1 LITALTENGIPYTT
15 DSEGDLS
22 TVNGKSLEYTFTI
35 AGDTTDH
42 PACQMFMKAKETL
55 EEIGF
60 TITVNT
66 DIKALTKL
74 STGQLAVWA
83 AAWSSTVDP
92 DLYQVYHKDSKATS
106 IKNWGYAEIFKD
118 ADQFGYE
125 QRKINQLSELIE
137 EARTKL
143 DEESRK
149 KDYAEALDLIMDLAV
164 ELPTYQRNDCLVYNK
179 DLIDSKTLN
188 KNPTANTGVIDKMW
202 ELNYN

>member
-1 LITALTENGIPYTT
+1 MQAMDKNFIVTYYTEQLVDLIERPMSITNWAYPDGATEYPSIAYNPLAYEIKNNLIAALTENGIPYTT
-15 DSEGDLS
+15 DGNGDLS

-42 PACQMFMKAKETL
+42 PAYQMFMNAKETL

-125 QRKINQLSELIE
+125 QRKITQKRWI
-137 EARTKL
+137 
-143 DEESRK
+143 
-149 KDYAEALDLIMDLAV
+149 
-164 ELPTYQRNDCLVYNK
+164 
-179 DLIDSKTLN
+179 
-188 KNPTANTGVIDKMW
+188 
-202 ELNYN
+202 